1 MRLFDTHCHLQ
12 WEKPEWPLHEVL
24 ARAEQAGVGRMVCV
38 GVDAATSRR
47 AREIAAEVPA
57 VSASAGIHPNDLP
70 PVEGAARAA
79 LAELDALVAEG
90 GWVAVGE
97 TGLDLYWDKV
107 PLEVQQLGF
116 RHHLD
121 LAAAHGLPVIIHCR
135 DAGAETLALLQGAGG
150 PVAGVMHCFADTPD
164 RVAAYLDL
172 GLHISFAGNLT
183 YKSARELREAALL
196 VPEDRLLVETD
207 APFLAPVPKRGKR
220 NEPAFVHYTLS
231 FLAELRGTPADA
243 LAETTSANAER
254 LFGAG

>member
-24 ARAEQAGVGRMVCV
+24 ARAEQAGVERMVCV
-38 GVDAATSRR
+38 GVDAASSRR
-47 AREIAAEVPA
+47 AREIAAEVPG

-70 PVEGAARAA
+70 PEEGATRAA

-116 RHHLD
+116 RHHLE

-135 DAGAETLALLQGAGG
+135 DAGAETLALLQTFGG
-150 PVAGVMHCFADTPD
+150 PVTGVMHCFSDTPE
-164 RVAAYLDL
+164 RVAGFLEL

-183 YKSARELREAALL
+183 YKSADGLRDAARL

-207 APFLAPVPKRGKR
+207 APFLAPVPRRGKR
-220 NEPAFVHYTLS
+220 NEPAFVRHTLER
-231 FLAELRGTPADA
+231 LAEVRGVAA
-243 LAETTSANAER
+243 EELAAATAANAER